1 MLEIEP
7 GPHAYSASALPLDY
21 LSTLFKVFKLK
32 TVAHYV
38 VPDGVELVVPASAL
52 RS

>member
-1 MLEIEP
+1 MHILQV
-7 GPHAYSASALPLDY
+7 PLDY

-38 VPDGVELVVPASAL
+38 VPDGVELVVPCFSFKEL
-52 RS
+52 GL